1 MCIRDRNYPLYKRA
15 TVIKPNRKEAEEAT
29 HTRITDRASAIRA
42 GEQLLTLWDSD
53 MVLITLGEH
62 GMVLASRLSGQEH
75 EVEIDTVARDVFDVS
90 GAGDTVSAVFSLAL
104 SVGATPRQAA
114 QLANHAAGIVV
125 GEVGTCLLYTSPSP
139 RDRTRSRM
147 PSSA

>member
-1 MCIRDRNYPLYKRA
+1 
-15 TVIKPNRKEAEEAT
+15 
-29 HTRITDRASAIRA
+29 
-42 GEQLLTLWDSD
+42 
-53 MVLITLGEH
+53 
-62 GMVLASRLSGQEH
+62 MVLASRLSGQEH

-125 GEVGTCLLYTSPSP
+125 GEVGTVAVSAAEL
-139 RDRTRSRM
+139 RDAVAAGTIG
-147 PSSA
+147 